1 MSSLFAVHR
10 RVSHRSPSRLS
21 SAIPCGWLDSA
32 ELRYELSKSLLDTQ
46 DGVPEDITSVLP
58 IDYAHID
65 TAVHYLPAAV
75 RAKIGPSAPS
85 EDAPAGDTVYRGYV
99 AVFEAIKD
107 TVQTE
112 DAGHKDFPSVATLSN
127 QLSKLRDASDA
138 SSKLV
143 AAYLDNGGK
152 AEYAL
157 DCIVDR
163 AREELS
169 PLGRLYDAE
178 KQYIDAVL
186 DGEEKHAVCQ
196 NDLNFALVRE
206 KLGLPSETLGVIPED
221 EEDSRDPP
229 SDDEQ

>member
-1 MSSLFAVHR
+1 MLQ
-10 RVSHRSPSRLS
+10 
-21 SAIPCGWLDSA
+21 
-32 ELRYELSKSLLDTQ
+32 TQ
-46 DGVPEDITSVLP
+46 DGVPEDVTSVLP

-65 TAVHYLPAAV
+65 NSVHYLPAEV

-99 AVFEAIKD
+99 AVFKVIMD
-107 TVQTE
+107 IVQGGGAE
-112 DAGHKDFPSVATLSN
+112 HKDFPTVSIVSDR
-127 QLSKLRDASDA
+127 LSKLRDATDASDA
-138 SSKLV
+138 SAKHI

-186 DGEEKHAVCQ
+186 DGEEKHAECP
-196 NDLNFALVRE
+196 NDLDFALVRE
-206 KLGLPSETLGVIPED
+206 KLGLPAETLGVVPEG
-221 EEDSRDPP
+221 EEDSRDPL
-229 SDDEQ
+229 SDDEP